1 MLYRLKRHPL
11 TIAARF
17 DDCLVLTYAMPA
29 RSLKPLLPRGL
40 ELDERDGLGFVAVAL
55 VQTRGLRPAA
65 WPQWLGQ
72 DFFLAGYR
80 VFARYRSASGP
91 RLRGLRIL
99 RSDADRRRM
108 VIGGNLLTHYNY
120 RLCQAEILRDETH
133 LHVCVKSCDGLSDL
147 DVTAVLSELPAS
159 LPAGSPFASE
169 SEARRFAGPLPWT
182 FDYEPSTDS
191 MVLIKGVRQHWRPR
205 VVSVDVREVRFLQHP
220 MFSGATPV
228 LASAFHTGGIEY
240 RWEPGIVERL
250 CATPCDAVRGG

>member
-11 TIAARF
+11 TIAANF
-17 DDCLVLTYAMPA
+17 EHCLVLTYALPSA
-29 RSLKPLLPRGL
+29 TLQPLFPRGL

-55 VQTRGLRPAA
+55 VQTRRLRPAK

-80 VFARYRSASGP
+80 VFACYRSASGR

-120 RLCQAEILRDETH
+120 RLCRAAIEHDGNR
-133 LHVCVKSCDGLSDL
+133 LHVRVDSCDGLSDL
-147 DVTAVLSELPAS
+147 DLIADLSEQPAS

-169 SEARRFAGPLPWT
+169 TDARRFAGPLPWT
-182 FDYEPSTDS
+182 CDYEPSTNS
-191 MVLIKGVRQHWRPR
+191 MVLIKGVRRNWRPR
-205 VVSVDVREVRFLQHP
+205 LVPVEVREVSFLRHP
-220 MFSGATPV
+220 MFRGANAV
-228 LASAFHTGGIEY
+228 LASAFHIGGIEY
-240 RWEPGIVERL
+240 RWEPGVVERL
-250 CATPCDAVRGG
+250 CVAPSDAVRGG